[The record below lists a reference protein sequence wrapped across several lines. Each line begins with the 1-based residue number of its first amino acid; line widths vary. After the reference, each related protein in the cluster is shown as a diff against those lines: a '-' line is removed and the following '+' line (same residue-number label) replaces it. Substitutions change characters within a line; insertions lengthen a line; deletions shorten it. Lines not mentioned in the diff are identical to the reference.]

1 MDESDVVNYPPYLY
15 FKLVSNFLPDP
26 EKSAEIIEY
35 YESRRQGTETLKS
48 PKALVEN
55 EFVTELKLPN
65 GASAVILA
73 VDDTYR
79 ELERLIFETIQSY
92 QPENIFLPLCEE
104 RKASLFIT
112 EKEDREI
119 LEFRIK
125 KIQELQIKQ
134 KLEGTDEKILLQK
147 KVDDDRLQNRLYPN
161 REIRAVFQAARYLN
175 GCVLH
180 FSEPKV
186 SEVYSRLG
194 KISPEELQKFDVYT
208 RSRILDLDSWKKT
221 KSPQFRDFLASK
233 RLEVFPNI
241 NDVYYAKR
249 ADYITKK
256 VLEVASQR
264 SLILVDIELYD
275 EICAKLKDRFQ

>member
-1 MDESDVVNYPPYLY
+1 M
-15 FKLVSNFLPDP
+15 VSNFLPDP

-35 YESRRQGTETLKS
+35 YESRRQGTKTLKT
-48 PKALVEN
+48 PKAPVEN
-55 EFVTELKLPN
+55 EFVTEVTLPN
-65 GASAVILA
+65 RASVVMIA

-79 ELERLIFETIQSY
+79 DLEGLIFETIQSY

-112 EKEDREI
+112 DKEDRDI
-119 LEFRIK
+119 LESRIK

-161 REIRAVFQAARYLN
+161 REIRAVFQAARNLN

-186 SEVYSRLG
+186 SEVYSRMG
-194 KISPEELQKFDVYT
+194 KVSPQELEKFDVYT
-208 RSRILDLDSWKKT
+208 RSRILDLESWKKT
-221 KSPQFRDFLASK
+221 KSPQFRDFLAKK
-233 RLEVFPNI
+233 RLEAFPTI

-256 VLEVASQR
+256 VLEVSSHR

-275 EICAKLKDRFQ
+275 EICAKLKGQF